1 MAAETFFARWSRR
14 KTEAAQAEVAAPEP
28 LEEVKP
34 ELPQPTLEQV
44 AALAADDD
52 FTPFVAR
59 GVDETVRRAAMK
71 KLFSDPRFNV
81 MDGLDT
87 YIEDYNK
94 FEPMTPAMIA
104 ALNHAKDLL
113 NPLAAIEREWA
124 ASKGTLPL
132 PSASTDGDAVAVAAG
147 DDAGSGPSQCEA
159 TEQEIAKPGAGSDAQ
174 GAAQDAADQHAAGV
188 DNIQATSQES
198 NDHANQSL

>member
-14 KTEAAQAEVAAPEP
+14 KAEATQAAEEPAPAEEVREVAP
-28 LEEVKP
+28 
-34 ELPQPTLEQV
+34 PTLEQV
-44 AALAADDD
+44 AALTVSDD

-71 KLFSDPRFNV
+71 KLFSDPHFNV

-113 NPLAAIEREWA
+113 DPLAAIAREHA
-124 ASKGTLPL
+124 ASAGTLP
-132 PSASTDGDAVAVAAG
+132 PQRTGDAAAG
-147 DDAGSGPSQCEA
+147 QQAALTTTPDSGTQNACEQDGAHDARAATDEA
-159 TEQEIAKPGAGSDAQ
+159 PA
-174 GAAQDAADQHAAGV
+174 DAAGA
-188 DNIQATSQES
+188 DNLQATSQEA
-198 NDHANQSL
+198 DEHANQSL